1 MSQKDY
7 TLAQKAYDAYAA
19 SSGGKSLISGD
30 PLPVFDVLK
39 DEIKDAWYAAADA
52 VACAAIDGLHSDMA
66 A

>member
-1 MSQKDY
+1 MSHKDY
-7 TLAQKAYDAYAA
+7 NFARKGYDAYSA
-19 SSGGKSLISGD
+19 STGGKSLITGD

-52 VACAAIDGLHSDMA
+52 VACAALDAHAKA